1 MVAAMTTTERPS
13 PSKLVQGLQELAETA
28 RTAKEF
34 AAGLRAL
41 GLDLETSDRRALAT
55 AMEKIRFDGDSWLLE
70 EGESAAVN
78 FRGKSRHLRHVL
90 FEILYGELETRTILV
105 QFAGK
110 AGSVNPIHQ
119 RLPEPGE
126 SARRLHRDYQRGQ
139 RKIPVSPR
147 TSPVTTI
154 DMAISDRIEK
164 ARKAKRYSRSFTA
177 KMLGMDYQRYMKMIN
192 HQLRNWKA
200 QELFMA
206 ASSLDIDP
214 RFLLSSPP
222 QSKTT
227 PAYGEGKGL
236 VSGSPATRTD
246 YRDRGQ
252 WEPEHA

>member
-1 MVAAMTTTERPS
+1 MVVAMTTTERPN
-13 PSKLVQGLQELAETA
+13 PSKLVQGLQELTETA
-28 RTAKEF
+28 RSGKEF
-34 AAGLRAL
+34 TAGLRDL

-55 AMEKIRFDGDSWLLE
+55 AMDKLRFDGDSWLLE
-70 EGESAAVN
+70 EGESSAVN

-90 FEILYGELETRTILV
+90 FEIVYGELETRTILV

-119 RLPEPGE
+119 RVPESGE
-126 SARRLHRDYQRGQ
+126 PARRLHRDYQRGQ
-139 RKIPVSPR
+139 RKIPVSKRSAP
-147 TSPVTTI
+147 STTI
-154 DMAISDRIEK
+154 DMAISERIEN

-177 KMLGMDYQRYMKMIN
+177 KLLGIDYQRYMKIIN
-192 HQLRNWKA
+192 NQLRNWKA
-200 QELFMA
+200 EELVMA
-206 ASSLDIDP
+206 VRSLDIDP
-214 RFLLSSPP
+214 KFLLSPP
-222 QSKTT
+222 KPSKTD